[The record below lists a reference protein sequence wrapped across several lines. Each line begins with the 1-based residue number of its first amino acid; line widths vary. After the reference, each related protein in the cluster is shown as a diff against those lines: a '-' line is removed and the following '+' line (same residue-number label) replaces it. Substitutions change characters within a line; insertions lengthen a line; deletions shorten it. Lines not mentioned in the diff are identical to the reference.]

1 MRIAIYVIVSMVVLF
16 LGAFIYLSMNSRR
29 AREMGLVSG
38 KLRRCPGT
46 PNCVV
51 SEYSGE
57 ASFTEPLAF
66 SGEPSAAWDS
76 AKASVTSLGGRIEKD
91 TGDYLWVT
99 FRSKVWRF
107 VDDVELRLDAG
118 GKAIHVRSAS
128 RVGKSD
134 LGVNRKR
141 VERLRDLLKTRGL
154 GA

>member
-1 MRIAIYVIVSMVVLF
+1 MRIAIYVIIAVSLLF
-16 LGAFIYLSMNSRR
+16 LGSFLYLSRSSKK
-29 AREMGLVSG
+29 ARETGIVSG

-46 PNCVV
+46 PNCVL

-57 ASFTEPLAF
+57 ESFTEPLAF
-66 SGEPSAAWDS
+66 SGEPGTAWENV
-76 AKASVTSLGGRIEKD
+76 KASVTSLGGRIEKD
-91 TGDYLWVT
+91 TGQYLWAT

-118 GKAIHVRSAS
+118 GKIIHVRSAS

-141 VERLRDLLKTRGL
+141 IERLRDLLKTRGL